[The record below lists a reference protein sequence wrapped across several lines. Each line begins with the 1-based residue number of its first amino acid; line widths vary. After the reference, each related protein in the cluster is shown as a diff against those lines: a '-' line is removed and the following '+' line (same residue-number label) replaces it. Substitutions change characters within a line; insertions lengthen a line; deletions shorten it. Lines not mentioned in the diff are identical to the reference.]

1 MSKTFRQFGVGV
13 TVLDYEDLPGDMNDD
28 DIVNEMCDV
37 VQKAIDEWYASRG
50 HEFLACEPTVG

>member
-13 TVLDYEDLPGDMNDD
+13 TVRCDDLPNDMDD
-28 DIVNEMCDV
+28 DDV
-37 VQKAIDEWYASRG
+37 VDEMRDVVEKAIGEWYVSRG